1 LIQGLTEEVEKEEMG
16 IQSNIR
22 DALLPQPPSFKKK
35 KEYTILETLG
45 RGGFGKVV
53 KAHWRGGGEGEGK
66 DVALKYVPISLVSIP
81 FLDVYGDLRRG
92 FGGGCV
98 MDNRRSVMDEKELM
112 TRIIP
117 KKLVKHDLSLV
128 TDEINVLKSLDHPN
142 IVHVWDHFES
152 RDK

>member
-1 LIQGLTEEVEKEEMG
+1 MG

-53 KAHWRGGGEGEGK
+53 KAHWKVEGEGK
-66 DVALKYVPISLVSIP
+66 DVALKYVPSLTLLILPSWMSAKSYE
-81 FLDVYGDLRRG
+81 DM
-92 FGGGCV
+92 
-98 MDNRRSVMDEKELM
+98 MDENEKELM

>member
-1 LIQGLTEEVEKEEMG
+1 MG

-53 KAHWRGGGEGEGK
+53 KAHWKGEGEGK
-66 DVALKYVPISLVSIP
+66 DVALKYVPLSLLY
-81 FLDVYGDLRRG
+81 LDVDYEELRRG
-92 FGGGCV
+92 SGGDGL
-98 MDNRRSVMDEKELM
+98 MDENEKELIS
-112 TRIIP
+112 RIIP

>member
-1 LIQGLTEEVEKEEMG
+1 MSL
-16 IQSNIR
+16 
-22 DALLPQPPSFKKK
+22 
-35 KEYTILETLG
+35 
-45 RGGFGKVV
+45 
-53 KAHWRGGGEGEGK
+53 
-66 DVALKYVPISLVSIP
+66 SLVSVIP
-81 FLDVYGDLRRG
+81 FLDVYEDLRSG
-92 FGGGCV
+92 FGGDHV

>member
-1 LIQGLTEEVEKEEMG
+1 MG

-53 KAHWRGGGEGEGK
+53 KAHWKVEGEGK
-66 DVALKYVPISLVSIP
+66 DVALKYVPSLSLLIFP
-81 FLDVYGDLRRG
+81 SWMSAKSYEG
-92 FGGGCV
+92 
-98 MDNRRSVMDEKELM
+98 MMDENETGLM
-112 TRIIP
+112 GRIIP

>member
-1 LIQGLTEEVEKEEMG
+1 MG

-53 KAHWRGGGEGEGK
+53 KAHWKVEGEGK
-66 DVALKYVPISLVSIP
+66 DVALKYVPSLTLLIFPSWMSAKSYE
-81 FLDVYGDLRRG
+81 DM
-92 FGGGCV
+92 
-98 MDNRRSVMDEKELM
+98 MDENEKELM

>member
-1 LIQGLTEEVEKEEMG
+1 MG

-22 DALLPQPPSFKKK
+22 DALLPQPPSFRKK

-53 KAHWRGGGEGEGK
+53 KAHWKGEGEGK
-66 DVALKYVPISLVSIP
+66 DVALKYVHLSLLY
-81 FLDVYGDLRRG
+81 LDVVYEELRRG
-92 FGGGCV
+92 SGGDGL
-98 MDNRRSVMDEKELM
+98 MDENETELM
-112 TRIIP
+112 GRIIP